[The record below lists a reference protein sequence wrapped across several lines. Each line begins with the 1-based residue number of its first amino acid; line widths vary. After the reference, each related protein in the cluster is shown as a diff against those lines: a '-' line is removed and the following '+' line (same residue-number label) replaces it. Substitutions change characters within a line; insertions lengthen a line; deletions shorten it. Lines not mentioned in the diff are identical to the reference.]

1 VCRKNFIIGRLY
13 ETGQEYDVK
22 DDGVGSAFSRVVAVT
37 TFSLYLRIIHNNAL
51 L

>member
-1 VCRKNFIIGRLY
+1 MQKKTIIGSLY

-22 DDGVGSAFSRVVAVT
+22 DDGVDSAFSRVVAVT
-37 TFSLYLRIIHNNAL
+37 TFSLYLRIKHNNAL